1 MKKIKI
7 RNTNKEFLVGK
18 IACVGKNYLEHS
30 KELGDEVPEK
40 PVIFLK
46 PSSSIIFS
54 GEKILYPEF
63 SKSLHYETELV
74 LLIGKT
80 GKKIKQK
87 DAMDYIAGYTV
98 GLDMT
103 LRDLQ
108 TEAKKSGHPWTISK
122 CFDTSSV
129 LGEFVSASEIK
140 NPDELEIKLWVN
152 GELKQND
159 NTSNMIYSV
168 EKIVEYLSYYFTLEE
183 GDLVFTGTPKGVGE
197 VKAGDK
203 LIAEISGVGRLET
216 EVIQEDNI
224 S

>member
-122 CFDTSSV
+122 CFDTSTV

>member
-1 MKKIKI
+1 MKKVKIK
-7 RNTNKEFLVGK
+7 NSEKEFIVGK
-18 IACVGKNYLEHS
+18 IACVGKNYLEHA
-30 KELGDEVPEK
+30 KELGDAVPEK

-54 GEKILYPEF
+54 GEKIVYPEF

-74 LLIGKT
+74 LLMGKT
-80 GKKIKQK
+80 GKKISKK
-87 DAMDYIAGYTV
+87 DALNYIAGYTV

-108 TEAKKSGHPWTISK
+108 SEAKKLGHPWTISK
-122 CFDTSSV
+122 CFDTSTV
-129 LGEFVSASEIK
+129 LGEFIPSSEIK
-140 NPDELEIKLWVN
+140 NPNELELKLWVN

-168 EKIVEYLSYYFTLEE
+168 EEIVEYLSFYFTLEE

-203 LIAEISGVGRLET
+203 LVAEISGIGRLET
-216 EVIQEDNI
+216 EVI
-224 S
+224 

>member
-7 RNTNKEFLVGK
+7 KNIDKEFVVGK
-18 IACVGKNYLEHS
+18 IACVGKNYLEHA
-30 KELGDEVPEK
+30 KELGDDVPEK

-54 GEKILYPEF
+54 GEKIVYPEF

-80 GKKIKQK
+80 GKKIKKQ
-87 DAMDYIAGYTV
+87 DALNYIVGYTV

-108 TEAKKSGHPWTISK
+108 SEAKRLGHPWTISK
-122 CFDTSSV
+122 CFDTSTV
-129 LGEFVSASEIK
+129 LGDFVSASEVK
-140 NPDELEIKLWVN
+140 NPNELELKLWVN

-159 NTSNMIYSV
+159 TTSNMIYSV
-168 EKIVEYLSYYFTLEE
+168 EEIVEYLSFYFTLEE

-197 VKAGDK
+197 VKVGDK
-203 LIAEISGVGRLET
+203 LVAEISGVGRLET
-216 EVIQEDNI
+216 VIV
-224 S
+224 

>member
-30 KELGDEVPEK
+30 KELGDKVPEK

-183 GDLVFTGTPKGVGE
+183 TLSYTGAYLYTIQITNGE
-197 VKAGDK
+197 FYF
-203 LIAEISGVGRLET
+203 GR
-216 EVIQEDNI
+216 IFYI
-224 S
+224 KS

>member
-1 MKKIKI
+1 MKKVKIK
-7 RNTNKEFLVGK
+7 NSEKEFIVGK
-18 IACVGKNYLEHS
+18 IACVGKNYLEHA
-30 KELGDEVPEK
+30 KELGDAVPEK

-54 GEKILYPEF
+54 GEKIVYPEF

-74 LLIGKT
+74 LLMGKT
-80 GKKIKQK
+80 GKKISKK
-87 DAMDYIAGYTV
+87 DALNYIAGYTV

-108 TEAKKSGHPWTISK
+108 SEAKRLGHPWTISK
-122 CFDTSSV
+122 CFDTSTV
-129 LGEFVSASEIK
+129 LGEFIPSFEIK
-140 NPDELEIKLWVN
+140 NPNELELKLWVN

-168 EKIVEYLSYYFTLEE
+168 EEIVEYLSFYFTLEE

-203 LIAEISGVGRLET
+203 LVAEISGIGRLET
-216 EVIQEDNI
+216 EVI
-224 S
+224 

>member
-30 KELGDEVPEK
+30 KELGDKVPEK

>member
-80 GKKIKQK
+80 GKKINQK
-87 DAMDYIAGYTV
+87 DAIDYIAGYTV

-108 TEAKKSGHPWTISK
+108 TEAKKSGYPWTISK
-122 CFDTSSV
+122 CFDTSTV
-129 LGEFVSASEIK
+129 LGDFVSASEIK
-140 NPDELEIKLWVN
+140 NPNELEIKLWVN
-152 GELKQND
+152 GVLKQND

-168 EKIVEYLSYYFTLEE
+168 EKIIEYLSYYFTLEE

-216 EVIQEDNI
+216 EVNQDDNI

>member
-7 RNTNKEFLVGK
+7 RNSQKEFVVGK
-18 IACVGKNYLEHS
+18 IACVGKNYMEHA
-30 KELGDEVPEK
+30 KELGDDIPEK

-54 GEKILYPEF
+54 GEKIIYPEF

-80 GKKIKQK
+80 GKKILKEN
-87 DAMDYIAGYTV
+87 AIDYIEAYAV

-108 TEAKKSGHPWTISK
+108 SESKSKGHPWTISK
-122 CFDTSSV
+122 CFDTSTV
-129 LGEFVSASEIK
+129 LSEFIHKTEVN
-140 NPDELEIKLWVN
+140 NPNSLELKLWLN
-152 GELKQND
+152 GELKQHD
-159 NTSNMIYSV
+159 NTANMIYSV
-168 EKIVEYLSYYFTLEE
+168 EEIIEYLSYYFTLEE

-197 VKAGDK
+197 VNRGDK
-203 LIAEISGVGRLET
+203 LIAEIPGLCRLTT
-216 EVIQEDNI
+216 EII
-224 S
+224 

>member
-87 DAMDYIAGYTV
+87 DAIDYIAGYTV

-122 CFDTSSV
+122 CFDTSTV

>member
-1 MKKIKI
+1 MKKVKIK
-7 RNTNKEFLVGK
+7 NSEKEFIVGK
-18 IACVGKNYLEHS
+18 IACVGKNYLEHA
-30 KELGDEVPEK
+30 KELGDAVPEK

-54 GEKILYPEF
+54 GGKIVYPEF

-74 LLIGKT
+74 LLMGKT
-80 GKKIKQK
+80 GKKISKK
-87 DAMDYIAGYTV
+87 DALNYIAGYTV

-108 TEAKKSGHPWTISK
+108 SEAKRLGHPWTISK
-122 CFDTSSV
+122 CFDTSTV
-129 LGEFVSASEIK
+129 LGEFIPSFEIK
-140 NPDELEIKLWVN
+140 NPNELELKLWVN

-168 EKIVEYLSYYFTLEE
+168 EEIVEYLSFYFTLEE

-203 LIAEISGVGRLET
+203 LVAEISGIGRLET
-216 EVIQEDNI
+216 EVI
-224 S
+224 

>member
-1 MKKIKI
+1 MKRIKI

-30 KELGDEVPEK
+30 KELGDEIPDK

-46 PSSSIIFS
+46 PSSSIIFN
-54 GEKILYPEF
+54 GEKILYPQF

-108 TEAKKSGHPWTISK
+108 TEAKKLGHPWTISK
-122 CFDTSSV
+122 CFDTSTV
-129 LGEFVSASEIK
+129 LGEFVSAIEIK
-140 NPDELEIKLWVN
+140 NPNELEIKLWVN

-168 EKIVEYLSYYFTLEE
+168 EKIIEYLSYFFTLEE

-203 LIAEISGVGRLET
+203 LIAEISGIGRLQT
-216 EVIQEDNI
+216 EVIQENSI